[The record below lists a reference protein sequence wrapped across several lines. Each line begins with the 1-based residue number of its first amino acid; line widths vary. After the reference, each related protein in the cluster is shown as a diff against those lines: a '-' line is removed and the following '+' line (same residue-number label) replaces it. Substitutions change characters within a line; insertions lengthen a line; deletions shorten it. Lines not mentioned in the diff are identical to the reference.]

1 MIETS
6 EQTNNVWSKIFKV
19 QEKNLSVVKSTP
31 NAAFK
36 QNGKVSKYADIIER
50 LEKATGPDDAL
61 DFEIAMACNIDIRRC
76 CGQGRPVSSD
86 GITITGEECCDD
98 PSWVPDQYTASL
110 EAALEYIVPPKAG
123 INLQGNGDVWYAVV
137 AGQYSKACKTPALA
151 LCIAALRA
159 RSLPAI

>member
-1 MIETS
+1 MLLPNPYGDLKMVYSEDRSTQKDTS
-6 EQTNNVWSKIFKV
+6 SSAVTSS
-19 QEKNLSVVKSTP
+19 LSDLI
-31 NAAFK
+31 A
-36 QNGKVSKYADIIER
+36 R

>member
-1 MIETS
+1 MDSERNSTQKDTS
-6 EQTNNVWSKIFKV
+6 SSAVASS
-19 QEKNLSVVKSTP
+19 LSDLI
-31 NAAFK
+31 A
-36 QNGKVSKYADIIER
+36 R
-50 LEKATGPDDAL
+50 LEKAQGPDDAL

-151 LCIAALRA
+151 LCIAALKA
-159 RSLPAI
+159 RSLPQIESLPANDSAETRLEI